1 MRFKNLFVAAAM
13 LAASFFTAAEA
24 APITYKLWGTA
35 DGTVGATN
43 FTNADFV
50 WTFVGDS
57 NGAFSSPPFAFVLF
71 TSTSLDIDGFGTLT
85 PTDDIAAVLNLFFP
99 GGIIFI
105 NDTLS
110 GGLLVSSPAFFS
122 YDGISSLG
130 PIPVTFEDS
139 NLLSSDMGD
148 FVIDGGI
155 FWLEVVGVPEPVS
168 LALFGA
174 GLAGVG
180 AIRRRRNAC
189 ISASR

>member
-1 MRFKNLFVAAAM
+1 MRIKNILAAAAL
-13 LAASFFTAAEA
+13 LAACLFSAAEA

-43 FTNADFV
+43 FTNTDFV

-57 NGAFSSPPFAFVLF
+57 SDASSFPPFAFVLF
-71 TSTSLDIDGFGTLT
+71 TSSSLDIDGFGTLT
-85 PTDDIAAVLNLFFP
+85 PTDDMAAILNLFIP
-99 GGIIFI
+99 GAIVFI

-110 GGLLVSSPAFFS
+110 GGIAVSSPAFFS
-122 YDGISSLG
+122 YNGISSLG

-155 FWLEVVGVPEPVS
+155 FWLEVVGVPEPVT

-174 GLAGVG
+174 GLAGIGVM
-180 AIRRRRNAC
+180 RRRRKAR
-189 ISASR
+189 I